1 MNPLNFTPFVSR
13 RETLIRQIRL
23 PLNSPLS
30 NLHFNHFTS
39 VASTETGT
47 IDFINSASLLPKA
60 TGMTD
65 VHWNGKNLFLVIR
78 SHKHNCVWLWFHQFY
93 IYLFY
98 SRLTFPFTPNIS
110 WHSVTCIIW
119 KLSGK
124 NNKLFTFISCLTDER
139 KKYQKVSIVSVQSTM
154 LLCCKYSPT

>member
-30 NLHFNHFTS
+30 SLHFNHFTS

-47 IDFINSASLLPKA
+47 IDFIYSASLLPKA

-65 VHWNGKNLFLVIR
+65 VHWNERIYSWSSGFTNTI
-78 SHKHNCVWLWFHQFY
+78 VWDFGS
-93 IYLFY
+93 I
-98 SRLTFPFTPNIS
+98 N
-110 WHSVTCIIW
+110 
-119 KLSGK
+119 
-124 NNKLFTFISCLTDER
+124 FTFISFTAGWRSLSLQIFLDIVWHASSENYLERRTSCLLSFPVWLTKEKNI
-139 KKYQKVSIVSVQSTM
+139 KKCV
-154 LLCCKYSPT
+154 